1 MYEYKIIKK
10 NKQIVVTVSVSPGKL
25 VVVKQ
30 SLIEEILAN
39 EGYEYDK
46 LEVIQVGPRITNE
59 NPDQST
65 MWVFHKKTV
74 DKTPKPV
81 VSSNSAK
88 RTKKSSKPQ
97 DE

>member
-30 SLIEEILAN
+30 SLIEEILTN

-65 MWVFHKKTV
+65 TWVFHKKTV
-74 DKTPKPV
+74 DKPSQSV
-81 VSSNSAK
+81 VSSNGAK
-88 RTKKSSKPQ
+88 RTKKSPKSK